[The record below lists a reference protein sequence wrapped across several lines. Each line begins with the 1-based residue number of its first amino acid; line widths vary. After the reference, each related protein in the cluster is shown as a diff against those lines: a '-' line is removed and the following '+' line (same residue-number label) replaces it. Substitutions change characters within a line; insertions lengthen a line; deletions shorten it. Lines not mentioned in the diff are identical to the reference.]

1 MLALTKLTRESI
13 QRAARHYTRRHRM
26 KQLSSLD
33 AQSLAQENARQ
44 TGHVAGLAVHN
55 PSTAPSGTLTAASM
69 MELLRDPETLL

>member
-1 MLALTKLTRESI
+1 
-13 QRAARHYTRRHRM
+13 M

-33 AQSLAQENARQ
+33 AQFLALESARQ
-44 TGHVAGLAVHN
+44 TGHVAGLAVHD